1 MFIAVLIAL
10 VLIALYIVLF
20 HTSLILMFLTVSG
33 RSMYPTLVDG
43 EKLWSVRT
51 YLVPVEIGDIVV
63 AKPYALADD
72 PSLDYN
78 RLVIK
83 RVHRAENGYYYL
95 LGDNP
100 DESYDSRNYGWVSKK
115 EIVAKVMM

>member
-51 YLVPVEIGDIVV
+51 YFVPVEIGDIVV